1 MQQPSLKNFW
11 LYYLLGDEE
20 TRNTTFILTGNIE
33 SGLPPFQPP
42 PFSLNDTETGNV
54 TSFGGMISE
63 LGSAIAIIPLLGIL
77 ENVAIAKAFGNLTIE
92 FITAV
97 YSNATKKLYCFFSS

>member
-1 MQQPSLKNFW
+1 M
-11 LYYLLGDEE
+11 
-20 TRNTTFILTGNIE
+20 
-33 SGLPPFQPP
+33 
-42 PFSLNDTETGNV
+42 

-92 FITAV
+92 FITNV
-97 YSNATKKLYCFFSS
+97 QLQCISDFIRMQLKSFIVFSRPKIK

>member
-1 MQQPSLKNFW
+1 MATGRNAVIVIACAIIAYAFDPVLPE
-11 LYYLLGDEE
+11 DRE

-42 PFSLNDTETGNV
+42 PFSVNDTQTGNV

-77 ENVAIAKAFGNLTIE
+77 ENVAIAKAFGKIALSFYLELNL
-92 FITAV
+92 
-97 YSNATKKLYCFFSS
+97 